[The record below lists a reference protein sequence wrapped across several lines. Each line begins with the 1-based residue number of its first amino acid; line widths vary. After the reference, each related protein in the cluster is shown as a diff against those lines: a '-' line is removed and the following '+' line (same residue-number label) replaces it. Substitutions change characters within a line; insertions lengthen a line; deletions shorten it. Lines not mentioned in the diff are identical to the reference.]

1 MKNIT
6 DYTTDE
12 LITELRKRDEGYFV
26 GIIPITWVGDT
37 FGRRNL
43 TQEELD
49 IIQSEFQESPDLD
62 NTLEDVLDIILL
74 DNLIESED

>member
-1 MKNIT
+1 MEK
-6 DYTTDE
+6 YTIDE

-26 GIIPITWVGDT
+26 GVIPITWVGDT

-49 IIQSEFQESPDLD
+49 IIQSEFQESPHLD
-62 NTLEDVLDIILL
+62 DTLEYVLDSILE